1 MFDLEQSIADWQR
14 QMLAAG
20 IQTPV
25 PLAELESHFRDEIE
39 RQAKS
44 GLSAQQAFGIAA
56 RKIGQVPE
64 LKSEFKKVGVPM
76 EKQKILKRAGVICV
90 AIALF

>member
-1 MFDLEQSIADWQR
+1 MLDLEQSIADWQQ
-14 QMLAAG
+14 QMLGAG
-20 IQTPV
+20 IKTPV
-25 PLAELESHFRDEIE
+25 PVEELESHFRDEIE
-39 RQAKS
+39 RQVKS

-76 EKQKILKRAGVICV
+76 EMQKIIKLAASFV
-90 AIALF
+90 